1 MGKADSAP
9 DSVRENV
16 KNDVMHF
23 MKLHS
28 ARVGSVLPP
37 KPFAVRTRGYGDG
50 ERAEVEQ
57 ALFELVQEGLLQ
69 ERERQYYLT
78 QRGYDFLYK

>member
-1 MGKADSAP
+1 MP
-9 DSVRENV
+9 HPTRENV

-37 KPFAVRTRGYGDG
+37 KPFAVRTRGSGEA
-50 ERAEVEQ
+50 ERAEVEP
-57 ALFELVQEGLLQ
+57 ALVELVEEGLLE
-69 ERERQYYLT
+69 ERERQFYLT
-78 QRGYDFLYK
+78 PRGYDFLYK